1 MIEVRVK
8 LYGGLHTRYSD
19 RPVGQ
24 VVTCKIAMS
33 VTIERLLTEQ
43 FNLSPGEVAIALV
56 NGKKQQLSHSL
67 KEGDLLVLFPPI
79 AGGL

>member
-1 MIEVRVK
+1 MIEIQVK

-24 VVTCKIAMS
+24 VITCKTATT
-33 VTIERLLTEQ
+33 VTIERLMAEQ
-43 FNLSPGEVAIALV
+43 FNLPASEIAIALV
-56 NGKKQQLSHSL
+56 NGKKQELTHPL
-67 KEGDLLVLFPPI
+67 KQGDLLALFPPI